1 MKVEKRMA
9 ENYRS
14 TDEEQA
20 GERVGKLLFYLFV
33 FASFSFLFLSFSS
46 LFLIFSFLH
55 FHLFS
60 LSIREFSLSINL
72 SAFQGVG
79 EPLSGVFSASKGLK
93 M

>member
-33 FASFSFLFLSFSS
+33 FASFSFLFLSFSFLAFN
-46 LFLIFSFLH
+46 LFFFTFSPF
-55 FHLFS
+55 
-60 LSIREFSLSINL
+60 
-72 SAFQGVG
+72 
-79 EPLSGVFSASKGLK
+79 
-93 M
+93 

>member
-46 LFLIFSFLH
+46 
-55 FHLFS
+55 
-60 LSIREFSLSINL
+60 
-72 SAFQGVG
+72 
-79 EPLSGVFSASKGLK
+79 
-93 M
+93 